1 MKHLE
6 SGMMDDR
13 KRFICLRNMLGV
25 LSVGPIEGHAQNFK
39 KLRDEYEIC
48 CEIVRPA
55 EYELSMLLYV
65 AQILTFG
72 RYCKDCKA
80 LVELAW
86 DVLRV
91 SYFPEFTGSPSGV
104 DAVAYGLCGLAKQID
119 PMNADDYWWNK
130 GAME

>member
-13 KRFICLRNMLGV
+13 KRFVCLRNMLGV
-25 LSVGPIEGHAQNFK
+25 LSVGPIEGHAENFK

-104 DAVAYGLCGLAKQID
+104 DGDKFRTMSIREILD
-119 PMNADDYWWNK
+119 PMAVDYWWNK

>member
-1 MKHLE
+1 
-6 SGMMDDR
+6 MDDR

-25 LSVGPIEGHAQNFK
+25 LSVGPIEAHTENFK

-55 EYELSMLLYV
+55 EYELSTLLYV
-65 AQILTFG
+65 AQILVFG
-72 RYCKDCKA
+72 RYCKECKA
-80 LVELAW
+80 LVERAW

-104 DAVAYGLCGLAKQID
+104 DAVAYGLHRVRKSLD
-119 PMNADDYWWNK
+119 PMDVDYWWNK